1 MFTTSHRHVY
11 PLFGCVKW
19 AIMIFASDRVF
30 LFVLC
35 CELWCRVFY
44 MSNIIRIKANLMLIN
59 QVMSIRLASILIIF
73 DVLNMFKTTFKDIKL
88 FYMFF

>member
-1 MFTTSHRHVY
+1 
-11 PLFGCVKW
+11 
-19 AIMIFASDRVF
+19 
-30 LFVLC
+30 
-35 CELWCRVFY
+35 